1 MLNETESSQKEVKR
15 SVPTDKRE
23 IDAIAKT
30 FAELSLQ
37 LKNNMTLTK
46 QQLKDISRI
55 VQASEYPSRNSKLSP
70 S

>member
-46 QQLKDISRI
+46 QQLKDILRI